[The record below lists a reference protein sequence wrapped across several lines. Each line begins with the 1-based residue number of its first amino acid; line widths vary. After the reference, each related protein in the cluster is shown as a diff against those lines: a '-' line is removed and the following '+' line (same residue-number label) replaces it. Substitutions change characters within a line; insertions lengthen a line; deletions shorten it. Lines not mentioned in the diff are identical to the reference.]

1 MTNETSA
8 STTLPQQRTEQP
20 MDLPAAA
27 ITLLRGVE
35 ALRAE
40 IASSER
46 IGTTELRAL
55 ARISEGHILTPKQ
68 LAAALGLTT
77 GAVTSLTDRLV
88 DSGLLLRA
96 PHPTD
101 RRSLTLQLTPAG
113 DTVMQRIN
121 VNFRA
126 AIMDAAA
133 GATKAQITEMA
144 GLLQTTATRML
155 EAAGAQGDRRV
166 PGSDFPMGAGS
177 KVPTGRRHDDR

>member
-1 MTNETSA
+1 MTNDTSA
-8 STTLPQQRTEQP
+8 STTLSQP
-20 MDLPAAA
+20 RADAPTDLPTAA
-27 ITLLRGVE
+27 ITLLRGIEV
-35 ALRAE
+35 LRAE
-40 IASSER
+40 IASTEH

-55 ARISEGHILTPKQ
+55 ARISEGGILTPKQ

-126 AIMDAAA
+126 AIMGAAE
-133 GATKAQITEMA
+133 GATKTQINEMA
-144 GLLQTTATRML
+144 GLLQATATRMF
-155 EAAGAQGDRRV
+155 ESAGAQ
-166 PGSDFPMGAGS
+166 SEL
-177 KVPTGRRHDDR
+177 